1 MSIQEEKMITV
12 TSEGLKEY
20 NIKEMNE
27 QNNKKCFRIDKTFIN
42 ISRVIY

>member
-1 MSIQEEKMITV
+1 MSIQEEKMDAV

-27 QNNKKCFRIDKTFIN
+27 QNNKKMFQNR
-42 ISRVIY
+42 